1 MALRIA
7 GIILTASLA
16 LYGSTCRGQSSS
28 GDVTKDPGASD
39 TTGADVTLEGV
50 DTSMLTPR
58 EKKEWSAYVGQML
71 APCADTPVPISQCVK
86 EKRACDKCVPA
97 AKYILRSV
105 RDGEA
110 REQVET
116 SFKNRFDAAKIKNVI
131 IDESP
136 SRGPENASIVMVEFA
151 DFECPHCGLMAPRL
165 DKAVDDRASD
175 VRFVY
180 KFMPLK
186 GHTHAE
192 PAARAA
198 IAAHRQGKFWPMHH
212 KIYSHQLNLEQADL
226 DSYAKDLGLDITRFH
241 ADMQSKETADRL
253 ERDRKAADA
262 LEVKG
267 TPTIYINGRE
277 YDPQQDLSDW
287 FALELA
293 MMGGM
298 GGKKIEAPKP
308 IAPASAAPSASGAM
322 MIVPAD
328 SGKR

>member
-7 GIILTASLA
+7 GIVLTASLA
-16 LYGSTCRGQSSS
+16 LHGSTCRGQSSG
-28 GDVTKDPGASD
+28 GDVTKDPGAGD

-58 EKKEWSAYVGQML
+58 EKKEWAAYVNEFL
-71 APCADTPVPISQCVK
+71 APCSNTPVSVAQCVK
-86 EKRACDKCVPA
+86 EKRACDKCAPA

-116 SFKNRFDAAKIKNVI
+116 SFKNRFDAAKIKSVN

-136 SRGPENASIVMVEFA
+136 SRGPENASVVMVEFA

-165 DKAVDDRASD
+165 DKAVDDRPND

-212 KIYSHQLNLEQADL
+212 KIYSHQSNLEQADL
-226 DSYAKDLGLDITRFH
+226 DSYARDLGLDITRFH
-241 ADMQSKETADRL
+241 ADMQSKETTDRL

-277 YDPQQDLSDW
+277 YDPQQDLSEW

-293 MMGGM
+293 MQGQKGD
-298 GGKKIEAPKP
+298 APKP
-308 IAPASAAPSASGAM
+308 VAVPPSASGAASG
-322 MIVPAD
+322 PALLVHPD
-328 SGKR
+328 AGKR

>member
-7 GIILTASLA
+7 GIIFTASVA
-16 LYGSTCRGQSSS
+16 LFGSTCRGQSSG
-28 GDVTKDPGASD
+28 GDVTKDPAGGGD
-39 TTGADVTLEGV
+39 TTAADVTLEGV

-58 EKKEWSAYVGQML
+58 EKKEWAAYVSEFL
-71 APCADTPVPISQCVK
+71 APCANTPVSVAQCVK

-116 SFKNRFDAAKIKNVI
+116 SFKNRFDAAKIKSVSV
-131 IDESP
+131 DDSP
-136 SRGPENASIVMVEFA
+136 SRGPENAAITMVEFA

-165 DKAVDDRASD
+165 DKAVDDRPND
-175 VRFVY
+175 VRFIY

-212 KIYSHQLNLEQADL
+212 KIYSHQTNLEQADL

-241 ADMQSKETADRL
+241 ADMQSKETTERL

-262 LEVKG
+262 LDVKG

-277 YDPQQDLSDW
+277 YDPQQELSDW
-287 FALELA
+287 FSLELQ
-293 MMGGM
+293 MQGQKGD
-298 GGKKIEAPKP
+298 APKP
-308 IAPASAAPSASGAM
+308 TAIPAPSGSSL
-322 MIVPAD
+322 PAVSVD
-328 SGKR
+328 AGKR

>member
-7 GIILTASLA
+7 GILFTASVA
-16 LYGSTCRGQSSS
+16 LFGSTCRGQSSG
-28 GDVTKDPGASD
+28 GDVTKDPGAGD
-39 TTGADVTLEGV
+39 TTAADITLDGV

-58 EKKEWSAYVGQML
+58 EKKEWSTYVGQFL
-71 APCADTPVPISQCVK
+71 APCSNTPVSIAQCVK

-97 AKYILRSV
+97 AKYILKSV

-116 SFKNRFDAAKIKNVI
+116 SFKNRFDAAKIKSVNV
-131 IDESP
+131 DESP
-136 SRGPENASIVMVEFA
+136 SRGPENAAITMVEFA

-165 DKAVDDRASD
+165 DKAVDDRPND

-212 KIYSHQLNLEQADL
+212 KLYSHQMNLEQADL

-241 ADMQSKETADRL
+241 ADMQSKETTERL
-253 ERDRKAADA
+253 ERDRKAADS

-277 YDPQQDLSDW
+277 YDPQQELSDW
-287 FALELA
+287 FSLELQ
-293 MMGGM
+293 MQGQKGD
-298 GGKKIEAPKP
+298 APKP
-308 IAPASAAPSASGAM
+308 VAVPSGSAAPALSVG
-322 MIVPAD
+322 PAD
-328 SGKR
+328 AGKR